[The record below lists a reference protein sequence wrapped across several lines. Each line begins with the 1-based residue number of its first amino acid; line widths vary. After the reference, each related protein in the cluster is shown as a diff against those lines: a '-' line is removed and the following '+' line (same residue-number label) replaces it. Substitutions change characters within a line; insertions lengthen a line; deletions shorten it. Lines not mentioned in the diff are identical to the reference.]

1 MRTDTKLF
9 MDGAVGSEA
18 SLLLRG
24 STAGSVGSSLGGSM
38 GGRGG
43 PEGSM
48 GGLLKY
54 WHRCSTNW
62 SAMVGSPTLNYPSK
76 CMKIHTW
83 LSHQQLVYQW
93 RLLWTMWEERL
104 QSSTWM
110 SM

>member
-9 MDGAVGSEA
+9 VDGAVGSEA
-18 SLLLRG
+18 SSLLRG

-43 PEGSM
+43 PEESI
-48 GGLLKY
+48 GGLLRY

-76 CMKIHTW
+76 CMKIHEVCA
-83 LSHQQLVYQW
+83 LYPPVKEKVHCSAPNSVKNLVMH
-93 RLLWTMWEERL
+93 RIR
-104 QSSTWM
+104 
-110 SM
+110 

>member
-24 STAGSVGSSLGGSM
+24 STAESVGSSLSGGSM

-43 PEGSM
+43 PEGSI

-54 WHRCSTNW
+54 CLD
-62 SAMVGSPTLNYPSK
+62 V
-76 CMKIHTW
+76 
-83 LSHQQLVYQW
+83 QQIG
-93 RLLWTMWEERL
+93 LLW
-104 QSSTWM
+104 
-110 SM
+110 